1 MTGDKELDVWDFI
14 HILGEH
20 RKDGGYR
27 FFVHTLIKGINDDE
41 CLNMGSFQWANKV
54 LPHLGIKSF
63 LGLALKT
70 WTNCSQKR
78 GYWYASWNASV
89 GNITWRLLLPSK
101 SYEQKKL
108 APRLPSAKLISANF
122 WAMVDF
128 PVPTRPLSQ
137 KIGWS
142 HSPFS
147 QFSSFRRMSPLVPLR
162 HPCLFPEQYLASS
175 LWGILPRR
183 LWFTSPYS

>member
-78 GYWYASWNASV
+78 GY
-89 GNITWRLLLPSK
+89 
-101 SYEQKKL
+101 
-108 APRLPSAKLISANF
+108 
-122 WAMVDF
+122 
-128 PVPTRPLSQ
+128 
-137 KIGWS
+137 
-142 HSPFS
+142 
-147 QFSSFRRMSPLVPLR
+147 
-162 HPCLFPEQYLASS
+162 
-175 LWGILPRR
+175 
-183 LWFTSPYS
+183 